1 MLYAYA
7 PVYRELQHMAR
18 IEDFNENELWIIQTT
33 LQERYGEQREIQMG
47 DSEIRLHS
55 ADRDLTTCPI
65 IMWDDDTCHFVILKC
80 GDNRYRCLFY
90 YRSFEQFGTGVEEFD
105 QLAECIVTL
114 LQTEADK
121 ARETEQEQQTD

>member
-1 MLYAYA
+1 MT
-7 PVYRELQHMAR
+7 R
-18 IEDFNENELWIIQTT
+18 IEDFNENELWIVQTT
-33 LQERYGEQREIQMG
+33 LQERYGEEPEIQMG

-55 ADRDLTTCPI
+55 ADRDTTSCPI
-65 IMWDDDTCHFVILKC
+65 LMWDDQDCHFVILKC

-121 ARETEQEQQTD
+121 ARDAKQEQTTDQS